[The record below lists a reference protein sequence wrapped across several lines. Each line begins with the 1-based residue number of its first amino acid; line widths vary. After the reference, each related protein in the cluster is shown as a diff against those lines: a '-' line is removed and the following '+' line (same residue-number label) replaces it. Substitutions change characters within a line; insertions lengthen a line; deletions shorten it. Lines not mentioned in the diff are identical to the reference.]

1 MQNIALTHQRAI
13 VLLALI
19 VISLFGGIVAC
30 SDEPTVTNP
39 QTGVTGIDNMSI
51 AGQIL
56 LQGKGTK

>member
-1 MQNIALTHQRAI
+1 MIKLTGKKCVI
-13 VLLALI
+13 ILAL
-19 VISLFGGIVAC
+19 VTVTLFGGIVAC
-30 SDEPTVTNP
+30 SDEPMVTNP